1 MLTALLPAAFVA
13 VRVTVK
19 VPEAAKAWV
28 GFCCVL
34 VLPSPKL
41 QAQAVG
47 VLVDA
52 SVKVTVWPMA
62 GTVGVEVKAAT
73 GASTAWDTVT
83 LLLTVLEPPALV
95 AVNETLKIP
104 EAAKAWVGLF
114 DVLVEPSPKV
124 QDQAVGVLV
133 DASVKVTV

>member
-1 MLTALLPAAFVA
+1 M
-13 VRVTVK
+13 
-19 VPEAAKAWV
+19 
-28 GFCCVL
+28 L